1 MGAAGSVI
9 ASRLAM
15 ELDRVIRSERDVLA
29 IEGLFALPA
38 PANRCRRPDVAYVPA
53 ARVPSSWPPPCDD
66 DPIAFDAVPT
76 LAVEVVSPTDRIVEV
91 ETKRREYFAVGVT
104 TVAVVFPTLRIIH
117 VYDSASTAR
126 ILTESDILDLNPAVP
141 GFSVP
146 VADLFAPLNPP
157 SQP

>member
-1 MGAAGSVI
+1 MYWP
-9 ASRLAM
+9 SRVCL
-15 ELDRVIRSERDVLA
+15 
-29 IEGLFALPA
+29 
-38 PANRCRRPDVAYVPA
+38 RCRLLR
-53 ARVPSSWPPPCDD
+53 
-66 DPIAFDAVPT
+66 IAVGDPT